1 MRCRVERNSGCCV
14 PSLDH
19 AVQTIHLC
27 LRSEAMISSVRRSR
41 WRPVVCAVW
50 IVGVLVQQTPGRAQT
65 SLDGLTEVRLE
76 LLFPDAKSFSPKSG
90 ELPHF
95 EAIGRD
101 AQGKA
106 TLLGYAFWTTEIE
119 PLERGYD
126 GPIPILVGLDLHARL
141 TGVMVGRHR
150 EPYGN
155 ISVDRPEFAAQ
166 FNGKDIRD
174 PFLVGEDVDAV
185 SRASISIA
193 SATRA
198 IRASARR
205 VARAFLTP
213 PRR

>member
-1 MRCRVERNSGCCV
+1 M
-14 PSLDH
+14 
-19 AVQTIHLC
+19 
-27 LRSEAMISSVRRSR
+27 LRSAARS
-41 WRPVVCAVW
+41 WPVLCAVW
-50 IVGVLVQQTPGRAQT
+50 IVGILVQQTPGRAQT
-65 SLDGLTEVRLE
+65 SVDGLTEVRLE
-76 LLFPDAKSFSPKSG
+76 LLFPNAKSFSAGSG
-90 ELPHF
+90 ELRHY
-95 EAIGRD
+95 EAFGRD

-126 GPIPILVGLDLHARL
+126 GPIPILVGLDLQARL
-141 TGVMVGRHR
+141 TGVVVGRHR

-174 PFLVGEDVDAV
+174 PFRVGEDVDAV

-205 VARAFLTP
+205 VARQYLTP
-213 PRR
+213 PPNR

>member
-1 MRCRVERNSGCCV
+1 MS
-14 PSLDH
+14 
-19 AVQTIHLC
+19 A
-27 LRSEAMISSVRRSR
+27 RSPVMSSIKRHRTWSVLA
-41 WRPVVCAVW
+41 AVW
-50 IVGVLVQQTPGRAQT
+50 IVGVLVQEAPGRAQT
-65 SLDGLTEVRLE
+65 SLDGLTAVRLE
-76 LLFPDAKSFSPKSG
+76 LLFPEAKSFSPRSG
-90 ELPHF
+90 ELPHY

-106 TLLGYAFWTTEIE
+106 AVLGYAFWTTEIE

-126 GPIPILVGLDLHARL
+126 GPIPILVGLDMHAHL
-141 TGVMVGRHR
+141 TGVVVGRHR

-155 ISVDRPEFAAQ
+155 VSIDRPEFAAQ

-174 PFLVGEDVDAV
+174 PFRVGEDVDAV

-205 VARAFLTP
+205 VARQYLTP
-213 PRR
+213 PPNR